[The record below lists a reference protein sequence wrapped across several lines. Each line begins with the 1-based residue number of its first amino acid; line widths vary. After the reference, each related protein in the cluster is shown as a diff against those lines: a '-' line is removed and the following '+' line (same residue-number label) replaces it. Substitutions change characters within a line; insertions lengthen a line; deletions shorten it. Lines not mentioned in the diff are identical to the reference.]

1 MKYKT
6 FYPHQYQEKQD
17 SKHKIKT
24 LSSVPTHALM
34 DMDVL
39 FVGGGP
45 AGLSG
50 AIHLKQLCQKSFPD
64 IQIGVLE
71 KASRIGGHS
80 LSGAIV
86 DLMAF
91 KELFPQLDLKQFPVH
106 QKVQKEHLFYLS
118 RNRKWPLPLPPPLRN
133 KNFYTAS
140 LCEILRWMGEKAE
153 LAGVNI
159 FTSFSADE
167 LLVENNTIRGVST
180 TPLGLNKKGS
190 PGPSYQEPAFIRSK
204 LTVLS
209 DGSRGH
215 LSQAWMRW
223 KNIQSRYPQTYALG
237 VKEIWEVP
245 PQNLKG
251 RRQSVIHTM
260 GWPLPS
266 SCFGGAWLY
275 PMKNNLLSIGL
286 VAGLDSALPDLD
298 VQEKLQQLKTHP
310 LLASFLKGGKCV
322 EWGAKTIPEGGYH
335 AMPEKLYDDGL
346 LIAGDSAGMVNV
358 PALKGIPYAITA
370 GMLSAKVAF
379 LSIQAND
386 FSADVLKQYDE
397 MVRKK
402 SRIGKDLYPVRNVRQ
417 AFEKNIFWGLFKSG
431 LMFLSQGKFPRDIKA
446 HNLTDAKRVRVYKT
460 KREGLRFSFIKFLWG
475 KVNKSKENKKPTLMA
490 DPIEKSEAVYLS
502 GNKTRDDIPSHLKVP
517 ASLPKEV
524 QKFYTHLCPAGV
536 YEQKEGRLV
545 VNAPNCIDCKATDV
559 LGPHWSPREGGA
571 GPNYTRM

>member
-6 FYPHQYQEKQD
+6 FYPHQYQEKQG

-490 DPIEKSEAVYLS
+490 EPIEKSEAVYLS